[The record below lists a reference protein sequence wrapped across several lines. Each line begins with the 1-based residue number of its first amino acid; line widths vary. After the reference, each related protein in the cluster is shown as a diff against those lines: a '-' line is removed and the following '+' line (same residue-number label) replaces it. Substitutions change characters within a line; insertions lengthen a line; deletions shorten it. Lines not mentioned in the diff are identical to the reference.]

1 MTLIAGMLDRYKD
14 LGDSALLAQV
24 QQGDMMAFEALVERH
39 RDRAVGVALKL
50 VGDPDEAADISQ
62 EAFIRVY
69 RAVKRFDTQK
79 EFFSWF
85 YVILSNLAR
94 NRLKK
99 RKVRRVYAQE
109 QQADTEAIHFRQTRN
124 APDLLIETD
133 ETKRQVWRAIEQLPY
148 NFREIIVLRHFED
161 LSYEEIARLLN
172 IPLGSV
178 MSRLYYA
185 RLKLKQILGSA
196 DG

>member
-1 MTLIAGMLDRYKD
+1 MKDGYKD
-14 LGDSALLAQV
+14 MADSALLSLV
-24 QQGDMMAFEALVERH
+24 QQGDMKAFETLVERH
-39 RDRAVGVALKL
+39 RHRAVAVAVKL

-69 RAVKRFDTQK
+69 RAVKRFDTRK
-79 EFFSWF
+79 EFFNWF

-99 RKVRRVYAQE
+99 RKVRTTFARE
-109 QQADTEAIHFRQTRN
+109 QQADNEGIKYRQTRD
-124 APDLLIETD
+124 APDLLVESTET
-133 ETKRQVWRAIEQLPY
+133 RLRVWAAIEQLPF
-148 NFREIIVLRHFED
+148 NFKEIIVLRHFED
-161 LSYEEIARLLN
+161 LSYEEISKLLN

-185 RLKLKQILGSA
+185 RLKLKQILGSS

>member
-1 MTLIAGMLDRYKD
+1 M
-14 LGDSALLAQV
+14 Q
-24 QQGDMMAFEALVERH
+24 AFEALVERH
-39 RDRAVGVALKL
+39 RQRAVGVALKL

-99 RKVRRVYAQE
+99 RKVRTKFARE
-109 QQADTEAIHFRQTRN
+109 QQADTESILHSQTRGT
-124 APDLLIETD
+124 PDAVLEAD
-133 ETKRQVWRAIEQLPY
+133 ETKQRVWQAIEQLPF
-148 NFREIIVLRHFED
+148 NFREIIILRHFED
-161 LSYEEIARLLN
+161 LSYEEIARMLN
-172 IPLGSV
+172 IPIGSV

-185 RLKLKQILGSA
+185 RLKLKEVLGSD

>member
-1 MTLIAGMLDRYKD
+1 MGTLDRYKD
-14 LGDSALLAQV
+14 LDDSALLTQI
-24 QQGDMMAFEALVERH
+24 QDGDMQAFEALVERH
-39 RDRAVGVALKL
+39 RARAVSVALKL

-69 RAVKRFDTQK
+69 RAIKRFDTRK

-99 RKVRRVYAQE
+99 RRVRTRYARE
-109 QQADTEAIHFRQTRN
+109 QQADVEGIHHSQTRTT
-124 APDLLIETD
+124 PDLLVEAD
-133 ETKRQVWRAIEQLPY
+133 ETKQRVWEAIAQLPF

-161 LSYEEIARLLN
+161 LSYEEIAGLLN
-172 IPLGSV
+172 IPIGSV

-185 RLKLKQILGSA
+185 RLKLKQILGSD

>member
-1 MTLIAGMLDRYKD
+1 M
-14 LGDSALLAQV
+14 Q
-24 QQGDMMAFEALVERH
+24 AFEALVERH
-39 RDRAVGVALKL
+39 RQRAVGVALKL
-50 VGDPDEAADISQ
+50 VGDKDEAADISQ

-99 RKVRRVYAQE
+99 RKVRTKYARE
-109 QQADTEAIHFRQTRN
+109 QQADTESILHSQTRST
-124 APDLLIETD
+124 PDTLMEAD
-133 ETKRQVWRAIEQLPY
+133 ETKQRVWQAVEQLPF

-161 LSYEEIARLLN
+161 LSYEEIAKLLN
-172 IPLGSV
+172 IPIGSV

-185 RLKLKQILGSA
+185 RLKLKDILGS
-196 DG
+196 DDE

>member
-1 MTLIAGMLDRYKD
+1 M
-14 LGDSALLAQV
+14 Q
-24 QQGDMMAFEALVERH
+24 AFEALVERH
-39 RDRAVGVALKL
+39 RQRAVGVALKL

-99 RKVRRVYAQE
+99 RKVRTKYARE
-109 QQADTEAIHFRQTRN
+109 QQADTESILHSQTRGT
-124 APDLLIETD
+124 PDTLMEAD
-133 ETKRQVWRAIEQLPY
+133 ETKQRVWAAIERLPF
-148 NFREIIVLRHFED
+148 NFREIIILRHFED
-161 LSYEEIARLLN
+161 LSYDEIAKLLN
-172 IPLGSV
+172 IPIGSV

-185 RLKLKQILGSA
+185 RLKLKDILGSD

>member
-1 MTLIAGMLDRYKD
+1 MTPEGKLDRYKD
-14 LGDSALLAQV
+14 LTDSALLSQV
-24 QQGDMMAFEALVERH
+24 QQGDMIAFEALVERH
-39 RDRAVGVALKL
+39 RKKAVGVALKL
-50 VGDPDEAADISQ
+50 VGDPDEAKDISQ

-99 RKVRRVYAQE
+99 RKVRTMYARE
-109 QQADTEAIHFRQTRN
+109 QQSDSETIRHSQSRGS
-124 APDLLIETD
+124 PDMLIEAD
-133 ETKRQVWRAIEQLPY
+133 ETKRQVWKAIEELPY

-161 LSYEEIARLLN
+161 LSYDEIAKLLN

-185 RLKLKQILGSA
+185 RLKLKQILESD

>member
-1 MTLIAGMLDRYKD
+1 MLSRYKSCD
-14 LGDSALLAQV
+14 DSALLTLI
-24 QQGDMMAFEALVERH
+24 QQGDMQAFEALVERH
-39 RDRAVGVALKL
+39 RQRAVGVALKL
-50 VGDPDEAADISQ
+50 VGDKDEAADISQ

-99 RKVRRVYAQE
+99 RKVRTKYARE
-109 QQADTEAIHFRQTRN
+109 QQADTESILHSQTRST
-124 APDLLIETD
+124 PDTLMEAD
-133 ETKRQVWRAIEQLPY
+133 ETKQRVWQAVEQLPF

-161 LSYEEIARLLN
+161 LSYEEIAKLLN
-172 IPLGSV
+172 IPIGSV

-185 RLKLKQILGSA
+185 RLKLKDILGS
-196 DG
+196 DDE